1 MKFQLSIVFVL
12 VVLATLVDLNSGLT
26 RRQQVS
32 FAKKAGGREEGDF
45 CSGVLDIFPI
55 PILTPCAIENT
66 IENPFCCGPGSCCK
80 FVIPYKVGIC
90 VIHEYQCK

>member
-45 CSGVLDIFPI
+45 CFSSLPFWPS
-55 PILTPCAIENT
+55 PCGEMNT
-66 IENPFCCGPGSCCK
+66 IENEDCCGSDACCEVWISDIARMCTSDADK
-80 FVIPYKVGIC
+80 
-90 VIHEYQCK
+90 CK